1 MLILTNTWNKV
12 GMFVAQVV
20 FPVTLKA
27 RKKLSMGEGTL
38 LHTEVATKPYTP
50 MLSTLRPLY
59 KGSAGI
65 FFVNETNIGLR
76 DEVRWKQELQETD
89 D

>member
-1 MLILTNTWNKV
+1 MLILTNTWNEV
-12 GMFVAQVV
+12 GTFVAQVV

-38 LHTEVATKPYTP
+38 LHTEVATKPDTP
-50 MLSTLRPLY
+50 MLTTLWPPY

-65 FFVNETNIGLR
+65 FFVKETNIGLC
-76 DEVRWKQELQETD
+76 DGS
-89 D
+89 